1 MATYNN
7 YKSTTIRGAF
17 NNLDYPDS
25 SILAGVNFQRDLN
38 VGGDLSLGLEIAST
52 DASGLITYTV
62 DKIHLLAQFF

>member
-38 VGGDLSLGLEIAST
+38 VGGDLSLGLEIVIDLSF
-52 DASGLITYTV
+52 Y
-62 DKIHLLAQFF
+62 